1 MTQKVKKRPLRG
13 FLTYSSD
20 YQTLL
25 FEFDFCAN
33 FFELSLEG
41 FSVSLS
47 EAFLNHAGSAV
58 YEFFSFL
65 ESKTGEL
72 FNELNDFEFFAA
84 SVLENYVER
93 RFFFSSSAS
102 SGGACCNGYSS
113 SCGLDA
119 VLFFENLSE
128 FVYFLNGEVYEL
140 FSKSI

>member
-1 MTQKVKKRPLRG
+1 MTQKVKKHPLRG

-20 YQTLL
+20 NQTLL
-25 FEFDFCAN
+25 FEFDFSAY
-33 FFELSLEG
+33 FFELRFEG
-41 FSVSLS
+41 FSVSLC
-47 EAFLNHAGSAV
+47 EAFLDGVGSAV

-65 ESKTGEL
+65 EAKTGEL
-72 FNELNDFEFFAA
+72 FNELNDFELLIAG
-84 SVLENYVER
+84 SLEDYVER
-93 RFFFSSSAS
+93 SFFFSSSTR
-102 SGGACCNGYSS
+102 SGGAGCNGYSS